1 LNYQKC
7 IRLFPDSRHEG
18 EEAEDDT
25 EEGPG
30 DVEKTFLLAATP
42 VLSDANQDDGHGQE
56 SSVEEG
62 ENEALD
68 DEKAERQ
75 KEDQVFTAGF

>member
-1 LNYQKC
+1 
-7 IRLFPDSRHEG
+7 
-18 EEAEDDT
+18 
-25 EEGPG
+25 
-30 DVEKTFLLAATP
+30 LLAATP

-56 SSVEEG
+56 STVEEG
-62 ENEALD
+62 EDQTLD

>member
-1 LNYQKC
+1 
-7 IRLFPDSRHEG
+7 
-18 EEAEDDT
+18 
-25 EEGPG
+25 
-30 DVEKTFLLAATP
+30 LLAATP

-56 SSVEEG
+56 SPVEEG